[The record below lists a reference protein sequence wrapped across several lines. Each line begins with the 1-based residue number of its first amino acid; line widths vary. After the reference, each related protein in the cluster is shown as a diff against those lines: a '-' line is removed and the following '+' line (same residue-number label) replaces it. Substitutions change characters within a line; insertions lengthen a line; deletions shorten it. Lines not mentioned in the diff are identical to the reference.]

1 MQIDNSEIL
10 DKMKSVKAKIE
21 KFIEQG
27 RLKDAK
33 EALDTYEKKIPGDT
47 DIYSMRAVI
56 LIMEGKLDDA
66 ESVLNDGLKNDS
78 CIFDLLFNLGYT
90 YEQRRKYQQA
100 ADMYSKAGTVADT
113 DENKLNVKN
122 ALNNVK
128 GLDNNVVFKEK
139 KRLVFFVKRGMDSF
153 IGDIIN
159 GLSEDYWTRK
169 IIVDKYE
176 QIDKGMEWADIC
188 WFEWCDELIIY
199 GSKLSLAIE
208 KKVICRL
215 HSYEAFTDY
224 PKNVNWNYVD
234 KLIFVA
240 QHIKENVLSKIS
252 ISEDKAIVIYNGID
266 LDKYTF
272 KKREKGFNIAYVGYI
287 NYKKGPM
294 LLLHAFK
301 AIHDFDNRYVLHIAG
316 KFQDER
322 DQLYF
327 NQMTDELQLRNSI
340 KFDGWQ
346 TDINKWLEDKNYIIC
361 TSLLE
366 SQNLSV
372 MQAMTKG
379 IKPLIH
385 NFVGARNVYPSKY
398 IWNTINEA
406 VQNIRNNNYDSEEYR
421 SLIENKYNN
430 SCKMVEIK
438 EVINHVSSI
447 KSTPLEFNY
456 SAYWNNRLN
465 QKFDIEGVG
474 YIGLGKIYNSYLYK
488 VRFDILNYII
498 NNIFSDFKKCDV
510 LELGPGI
517 GMFTE
522 YFYQQ
527 KVKSYKGIDIS
538 AKSVFELNRKY
549 TGFEFI
555 EGDISES
562 RFYDHK
568 KYDLIF
574 AADVLLHITNEK
586 KYNSTI
592 GHISNSLKNSG
603 FIITFDPISLINTK
617 SPSPHVIIRDIDYIR
632 GVLDNY
638 DMEIVSLLPG
648 AFFMNYPFDKVL
660 LGDKSNYAEVIF
672 NTISAFFGAPQF
684 SDDTKNFVAD
694 WLYAFEKKCLVDNE
708 SGLSQKVLLIK
719 KKGNI
724 CNIPNISIK
733 DVWNINFIIE
743 EITRTHQALIKNKQ
757 LIDSGII
764 NKLYDNI
771 NYFTKV

>member
-1 MQIDNSEIL
+1 MKIDNSEIL
-10 DKMKSVKAKIE
+10 DKMKSVKTKIE
-21 KFIEQG
+21 KLIEQG

-33 EALDTYEKKIPGDT
+33 EALDTYEKKLPGDT

-66 ESVLNDGLKNDS
+66 EIVLEEGLKNDS
-78 CIFDLLFNLGYT
+78 CIFDLLFNLGYI
-90 YEQRRKYQQA
+90 YEQRGEYQQA
-100 ADMYSKAGTVADT
+100 ADIYTKAGTVADT
-113 DENKLNVKN
+113 DPNKLNVKT
-122 ALNNVK
+122 ALDNVK
-128 GLDNNVVFKEK
+128 ILDTNIVLKEK
-139 KRLVFFVKRGMDSF
+139 EKFVFFVKRGMDSF
-153 IGDIIN
+153 IGDIIE
-159 GLSEDYWTRK
+159 GLSSEYWTRK
-169 IIVDKYE
+169 IIVDNYK

-199 GSKLSLAIE
+199 GSKLSLAME

-224 PKNVNWNYVD
+224 PKNVNWDNVD

-240 QHIKENVLSKIS
+240 QHIRDNVLSKIS
-252 ISEDKAIVIYNGID
+252 ISEEKAIVIYNGID

-294 LLLHAFK
+294 LLLHTFK

-322 DQLYF
+322 DELYF
-327 NQMTDELQLRNSI
+327 NQMTNELQLRNSI

-346 TDINKWLEDKNYIIC
+346 TDVNKWLEDKNYIIC

-372 MQAMTKG
+372 MQAMSKG
-379 IKPLIH
+379 IKPLVH

-406 VQNIRNNNYDSEEYR
+406 VQNIRNNSYDSEEYR

-430 SCKMVEIK
+430 SCKLVEIK
-438 EVINHVSSI
+438 EVIKHVSSI

-488 VRFDILNYII
+488 IRFDILNYII
-498 NNIFSDFKKCDV
+498 NNIYPDFKKCDV

-527 KVKSYKGIDIS
+527 KVNSYKGIDIS
-538 AKSVFELNRKY
+538 AKSVFELNKKY

-562 RFYDHK
+562 RFYDQK

-574 AADVLLHITNEK
+574 AADVLLHITNEE

-592 GHISNSLKNSG
+592 GHISNSLKNTG

-617 SPSPHVIIRDIDYIR
+617 SPSPHVIIRDIDYIK

-638 DMEIVSLLPG
+638 NMEIVSFLPG

-672 NTISAFFGAPQF
+672 NTISAFFGTTQF
-684 SDDTKNFVAD
+684 SNNTKNSVAD
-694 WLYAFEKKCLVDNE
+694 WLCSFEKKCLVDNE

-724 CNIPNISIK
+724 CNVPNISIK
-733 DVWNINFIIE
+733 NVWNINFIIE
-743 EITRTHQALIKNKQ
+743 EITRTHQALIKNKE

-771 NYFTKV
+771 KYFTKV